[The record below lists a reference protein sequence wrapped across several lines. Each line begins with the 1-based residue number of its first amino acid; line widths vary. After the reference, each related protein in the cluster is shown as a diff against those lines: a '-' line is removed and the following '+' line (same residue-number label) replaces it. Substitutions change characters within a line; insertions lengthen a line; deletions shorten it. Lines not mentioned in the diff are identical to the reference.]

1 MFPCTAQ
8 EDSSATFSFLSLKHF
23 IVFFFL
29 LFYSFHVENVMYS
42 LLFYVCP
49 RSPGLATTYNKWMVK
64 EPLSDLGVSSL
75 SQFQNGVV

>member
-1 MFPCTAQ
+1 MYSPRGLVV
-8 EDSSATFSFLSLKHF
+8 DLFLSFFEALYCL
-23 IVFFFL
+23 FFL
-29 LFYSFHVENVMYS
+29 LFYSFHVENVMHS